1 LKKINRDHR
10 HHRQKKN
17 DDFEELRGKNRELV
31 KEIKRLKRL
40 KARMPE
46 QSDEWTSHSDD
57 LKDEDPKGLKLECPS
72 CKGKETHILELAH
85 RSYLICQEC
94 GWRGPLK

>member
-1 LKKINRDHR
+1 MKKNNKDRL
-10 HHRQKKN
+10 HHQKKN
-17 DDFEELRGKNRELV
+17 DFEQLRGKNRELV
-31 KEIKRLKRL
+31 KEIKRLRRL

-57 LKDEDPKGLKLECPS
+57 LMEEDPKGLKLQCPK
-72 CKGKETHILELAH
+72 CNGIETNILELQH